1 MLILS
6 TLHMS
11 KHPEEVRLQ
20 TMHKMSIPG
29 KGNSRCEG
37 LELGINPVFSKVGQE
52 ASTIVE
58 GVL

>member
-1 MLILS
+1 
-6 TLHMS
+6 MS

-20 TMHKMSIPG
+20 TMQKMSIPG
-29 KGNSRCEG
+29 KGNSKRKG

-52 ASTIVE
+52 ASIIVE